1 MKQPKTIYSYS
12 EEDALKDGIF
22 VDVTPHSFQQG
33 RPIQIIVTPAVQEA
47 FSQAAIMEMYN
58 SFVLKHNKKPE
69 ENTDK
74 RCGYFTIEKMN
85 AKEVYVEAV
94 FREEPKRKVIVK
106 MYFPH
111 ER

>member
-1 MKQPKTIYSYS
+1 MRTEKTIYSYS
-12 EEDALKDGIF
+12 EEDSLKDGVF

-33 RPIQIIVTPAVQEA
+33 RPIQIIVTPAVKEE

-58 SFVLKHNKKPE
+58 AFVMVHNKAE
-69 ENTDK
+69 GNTDK
-74 RCGYFTIEKMN
+74 RTGYFSIQKMN
-85 AKEVYVEAV
+85 GKDVYVEAV